1 MINPA
6 LVKLLGAACAV
17 LIVIIAGEWWYWGQ
31 ANGIPAGEV
40 QTLPTD
46 YEALAFPQFQSDRQS
61 EDRYNDLVSRPLFIE
76 GRRPAPEPEPER
88 ESETSSETLD
98 WELTGI
104 YTVQQKPHVLLRRIK
119 PLPDQK
125 NHKKMPVEEEVDG
138 WRLVEILPDKA
149 IFERGMERQELI
161 LRKPKQKEPPPG
173 RRPLKPPQRP
183 AVPQLPPAAP
193 QATPDNGLSEPD
205 SATTTQDE

>member
-1 MINPA
+1 MINSA
-6 LVKLLGAACAV
+6 LVKLLCTACAV
-17 LIVIIAGEWWYWGQ
+17 LVVVIAGEWWYWGQ
-31 ANGIPAGEV
+31 ANGIPAGEAH
-40 QTLPTD
+40 TLSTD
-46 YEALAFPQFQSDRQS
+46 YEALAFPQFQSDRPS

-88 ESETSSETLD
+88 ASETSSETLD

-125 NHKKMPVEEEVDG
+125 SHKKLPINDEIDG
-138 WRLVEILPDKA
+138 WRLVEVLPDKA
-149 IFERGMERQELI
+149 ILDRGGERKELI
-161 LRKPKQKEPPPG
+161 LRKPKQKELPPG
-173 RRPLKPPQRP
+173 RRTLTPPQRP
-183 AVPQLPPAAP
+183 AAPQLPPAVP

-205 SATTTQDE
+205 SAITTQDE

>member
-1 MINPA
+1 MINSA
-6 LVKLLGAACAV
+6 LVKLLCTACAV
-17 LIVIIAGEWWYWGQ
+17 LVVIIAGEWWYWGQ
-31 ANGIPAGEV
+31 ANGIPAGEAH
-40 QTLPTD
+40 TLSTD
-46 YEALAFPQFQSDRQS
+46 YEALAFPQFQSDRPS

-88 ESETSSETLD
+88 ASETSSETLD

-125 NHKKMPVEEEVDG
+125 SHKKLPINDEIDG
-138 WRLVEILPDKA
+138 WRLVEVLPDKA
-149 IFERGMERQELI
+149 ILDRGGERKELI
-161 LRKPKQKEPPPG
+161 LRKPKQKELPPG
-173 RRPLKPPQRP
+173 RRTLTPPQRP
-183 AVPQLPPAAP
+183 AAPQLPPAVP

-205 SATTTQDE
+205 SAITTQDE

>member
-1 MINPA
+1 MINTA
-6 LVKLLGAACAV
+6 LVKLLCAACAV
-17 LIVIIAGEWWYWGQ
+17 LVVVIAGEWWYWGR
-31 ANGIPAGEV
+31 ANGESTGEAN
-40 QTLPTD
+40 TLSTD
-46 YEALAFPQFQSDRQS
+46 YEALAFPQFQSDRPN

-88 ESETSSETLD
+88 ASETSSETLD

-119 PLPDQK
+119 PLLDQK
-125 NHKKMPVEEEVDG
+125 SHKKMPVEEEVDG

-161 LRKPKQKEPPPG
+161 LRKPKQKELPPG

-183 AVPQLPPAAP
+183 AAPQLPPAVP

-205 SATTTQDE
+205 SATTQDE